1 VTSSA
6 AVEAVELGRRFGDF
20 WAVRNATFTVKR
32 GSVAVLAGPNGAGKT
47 TTVRMLAT
55 VLRPSK
61 GSARVVGFDVVK
73 EYLEVRR
80 RIAYMPQD
88 YTVVG
93 DITPYEFITYS
104 LMMRGVGYFTA
115 RREAKKWLDLLGLR
129 QVAKRRSWVLSG
141 GERRKMLVAATL
153 AAGADVVFLDE
164 PTTGL
169 DVESKYSVLRI
180 IREASKQT
188 GTTVLLTTHM
198 LEEAQLIA
206 DQVVFMNSG
215 EVVASGTPSELLSRI
230 PYKYKAVFELVDTKC
245 LSGVEYL
252 SVGSKVIVWTRS
264 VEEARELAETCRPFT
279 YSIRETTLE
288 DAYLYIVGGEK

>member
-1 VTSSA
+1 MTSDA
-6 AVEAVELGRRFGDF
+6 IEAFELRRRFGDF

-47 TTVRMLAT
+47 TTVRMLTT

-88 YTVVG
+88 YATVG

-115 RREAKKWLDLLGLR
+115 SREAKKWLDLLGLR

-164 PTTGL
+164 PTTEL

-206 DQVVFMNSG
+206 DQVVFINSG
-215 EVVASGTPSELLSRI
+215 EAVASGTPSELLSRI
-230 PYKYKAVFELVDTKC
+230 PYKYKAIFELVDTKC
-245 LSGVEYL
+245 LSGVKYL
-252 SVGSKVIVWTRS
+252 SVGSRVIAWTRS